1 MGSQPGP
8 GIASVVILF
17 SGLLPDLSTVRLTE
31 VRGSSSHWGL
41 RNLPSGWTVRIGL
54 GEHHGFHFGVRIA
67 SITSRG
73 CADVFSKGGQIAMT
87 ERRTARRYDL
97 SLPVI
102 IRVPVGKETS
112 QNGKTRD
119 ISTRGVY
126 FTIDQDLS
134 ADAELDITLT
144 LPSEVTRGSEVFIR
158 AMGKV
163 VRVEKRPENGSSRVG
178 VAAVIERYEI
188 IRNEPVAH

>member
-1 MGSQPGP
+1 LLRQGG
-8 GIASVVILF
+8 VIEQK
-17 SGLLPDLSTVRLTE
+17 TR
-31 VRGSSSHWGL
+31 VRG
-41 RNLPSGWTVRIGL
+41 
-54 GEHHGFHFGVRIA
+54 
-67 SITSRG
+67 
-73 CADVFSKGGQIAMT
+73 KKKMT

-102 IRVPVGKETS
+102 IRVPVEKEIS
-112 QNGKTRD
+112 SRSGKTRD

-126 FTIDQDLS
+126 FTLDQDLG
-134 ADAELDITLT
+134 AGAELDITLT

-163 VRVEKRPENGSSRVG
+163 VRVDKKSDNGSSRVG

-188 IRNEPVAH
+188 IRTESSS